1 MSTASFT
8 VERRSSAVTRAI
20 VVVALFVCPCPG
32 KRGMTTF
39 APFAWSARA
48 NGSHCSGAFV
58 SPWTS
63 TTASGVRA
71 PCVKKHEPDAG
82 RIFGPSSARIA
93 ANRSRAA
100 AKSGAGAT

>member
-1 MSTASFT
+1 VLVHGLT
-8 VERRSSAVTRAI
+8 
-20 VVVALFVCPCPG
+20 
-32 KRGMTTF
+32 
-39 APFAWSARA
+39 
-48 NGSHCSGAFV
+48 N
-58 SPWTS
+58 
-63 TTASGVRA
+63 ASGVRA